1 MGILFYDIYSNLIMY
16 KLELINYLKMLKRK
30 LLKNHMIKHLLI
42 NSISRYQLNKLY
54 KNNVENKYLDL
65 MMNIQIFKNG

>member
-30 LLKNHMIKHLLI
+30 LLKNHMIKHLLLNFI
-42 NSISRYQLNKLY
+42 YKYQLNKLY

-65 MMNIQIFKNG
+65 MMNI